1 MPVERSFGE
10 RRANP
15 FDRESAQAN
24 SSRAVLSGKK
34 LVRTP
39 LGEPATPLQ
48 EFVHDSFRA
57 LVLNPTFSCVGA
69 KSAVR
74 RASYSFGLYAEMD
87 SLGSTAGLARDLFD
101 FVEEQGDLDGEFSTF
116 VA

>member
-1 MPVERSFGE
+1 MSVERSLGK

-15 FDRESAQAN
+15 FGRELARTN
-24 SSRAVLSGKK
+24 SSRAVFRGKK

-57 LVLNPTFSCVGA
+57 LVLHPAFSCVGA

-74 RASYSFGLYAEMD
+74 RGSYNFRLYAEMD
-87 SLGSTAGLARDLFD
+87 SLVSTADLARDLFD
-101 FVEEQGDLDGEFSTF
+101 FVEEQGDLDGEF
-116 VA
+116 

>member
-1 MPVERSFGE
+1 MTVERSLGE

-15 FDRESAQAN
+15 FSRELARAN
-24 SSRAVLSGKK
+24 SSRAVFRGKK

-57 LVLNPTFSCVGA
+57 LVLNPAFSCVGA

-74 RASYSFGLYAEMD
+74 RGSYNFGLYAEMD
-87 SLGSTAGLARDLFD
+87 SLEG
-101 FVEEQGDLDGEFSTF
+101 VMNFSPYTI
-116 VA
+116 ASGHGYSKTIPQ